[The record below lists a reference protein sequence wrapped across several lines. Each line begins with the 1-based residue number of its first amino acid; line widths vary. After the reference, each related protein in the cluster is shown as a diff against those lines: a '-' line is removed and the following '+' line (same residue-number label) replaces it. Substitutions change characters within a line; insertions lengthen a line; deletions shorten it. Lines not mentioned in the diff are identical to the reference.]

1 MHQTSETEVPG
12 SNPAFTPTPTP
23 EASIWNRRTGSRRT
37 GNRRTG
43 NRRKGNKSKAKYIQQ
58 VHFETFPFKA
68 KQVLIVMVGYG
79 GARCGCHCNNLGSDL
94 DGHDRSGCDRSGSW
108 GGNRCCGAFD
118 GDRGGGSGGDCGGGR
133 LGGRDGCS

>member
-1 MHQTSETEVPG
+1 MEQEDREQ
-12 SNPAFTPTPTP
+12 
-23 EASIWNRRTGSRRT
+23 EEREQRCREQEDREQEEREQIQ
-37 GNRRTG
+37 
-43 NRRKGNKSKAKYIQQ
+43 SKVQQ

-94 DGHDRSGCDRSGSW
+94 DGHDRSGCDRGGSW